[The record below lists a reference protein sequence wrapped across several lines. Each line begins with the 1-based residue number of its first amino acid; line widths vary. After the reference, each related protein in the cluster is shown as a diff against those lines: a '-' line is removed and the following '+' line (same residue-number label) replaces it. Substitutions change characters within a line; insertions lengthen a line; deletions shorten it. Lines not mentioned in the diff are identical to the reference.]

1 MSFLLLFLKSI
12 CGMILYKLKLLVISC
27 ENWCICD
34 SLVSKITHTMD
45 GPSLKRKTC
54 LATKFTRVTHSLC
67 AEVCCISCITS
78 QYIWLQ
84 VKTFFFFCIGRSP
97 NMFLMDYRN
106 FIPPSGWSTYDQLE
120 HCKPLR
126 AVLLANPTWNPPNTC
141 PVLHVHFISYFT
153 YFSFCLDICSAC
165 IWETISFFLLFL
177 YVLS

>member
-45 GPSLKRKTC
+45 GPALKRKTC

-78 QYIWLQ
+78 YYIWLQ
-84 VKTFFFFCIGRSP
+84 VKTFFFFALVGHPICSWWITGTL
-97 NMFLMDYRN
+97 FLPRGGVPMISLNTVNLSEPY
-106 FIPPSGWSTYDQLE
+106 FWQTQPEILPTLVPSFMY
-120 HCKPLR
+120 
-126 AVLLANPTWNPPNTC
+126 
-141 PVLHVHFISYFT
+141 ISYHILHIF
-153 YFSFCLDICSAC
+153 LSA
-165 IWETISFFLLFL
+165 
-177 YVLS
+177 